1 MSINYAELYERII
14 KNKNITPKR
23 KAALIRILKYYTS
36 FTSLQDAKEK
46 EDEIYTVSNNKI
58 SDKERINLELYNI
71 EDLYKKKEY
80 IDKKMDEYINL
91 KKKYSFLTD
100 ESDYDDYQKIKEE
113 LTEFQMDND
122 ISPKFYSA
130 YERILQKYT
139 EEEERKKTM

>member
-1 MSINYAELYERII
+1 MGINYAELYERII

-100 ESDYDDYQKIKEE
+100 ESNYDDYQKIKEE